1 MANHPQSE
9 QKGMKSELLRSKLRG
24 EVGQADYAQANAEF
38 DTEISLLTEKIALT
52 NTDRMSFDGF
62 LRFGKA
68 ALADLVG
75 AWQRAGG
82 DQRLGVQTL
91 VFQDGLLYSPESKK
105 FEHLN
110 PHLFSI
116 VEGMS
121 SKSGGLAYQPWPSLH
136 HSLEYWSS

>member
-1 MANHPQSE
+1 
-9 QKGMKSELLRSKLRG
+9 MKSELLRSKLRD
-24 EVGQADYAQANAEF
+24 EVSQADYAQMNAEL
-38 DTEISLLTEKIALT
+38 DAEISLLTEKSALT

-62 LRFGKA
+62 VRFGKA

-75 AWQRAGG
+75 AWQRANG

-116 VEGMS
+116 VAGVS
-121 SKSGGLAYQPWPSLH
+121 SKSGLLASPTGFEPVLPP
-136 HSLEYWSS
+136 